1 MINPNGTV
9 LSTALVT
16 ALNRLKT
23 SKAKSKIII
32 LLTDGEPTE
41 NDINPNIAIEL
52 AKQLDVKIYTIG
64 IGSDNDQLF
73 LDPMFGLRPKPKI
86 NKILLSKIAHDTGGK
101 FFLAHNAK
109 DMRAIYDTID
119 SLEKTPT
126 QAPIFNTYYD
136 VFIPFVW
143 IIIGL
148 LLLELTLSS
157 TIWFGI

>member
-1 MINPNGTV
+1 MINTMIQSLQIGMINPHGTV

-64 IGSDNDQLF
+64 IGSESDQIV
-73 LDPMFGLRPKPKI
+73 LDSFFAHAPETKLIKHYFQKLHMIRAANFFWLTMPKI
-86 NKILLSKIAHDTGGK
+86 CARFMT
-101 FFLAHNAK
+101 
-109 DMRAIYDTID
+109 R
-119 SLEKTPT
+119 
-126 QAPIFNTYYD
+126 
-136 VFIPFVW
+136 
-143 IIIGL
+143 
-148 LLLELTLSS
+148 
-157 TIWFGI
+157 